1 MDGVKEDR
9 GLVWLKR
16 CSQILFEHL
25 LKLDSIVAWL
35 TATDTT
41 NLFLGA
47 KVQTE
52 TFSASNQR
60 AVQEAGFQE
69 AKTTPKNQHY

>member
-9 GLVWLKR
+9 GLVWQKR

-25 LKLDSIVAWL
+25 IKLDSIVAWL

-47 KVQTE
+47 KVQT
-52 TFSASNQR
+52 FSASNQR
-60 AVQEAGFQE
+60 AVQKAGFQE